1 MAELNQDLF
10 DKIFGKDVVK
20 SEEELKAKI
29 KEDAERQFIQQSDQ
43 KLMDEVVESLISNT
57 KFDLTR

>member
-1 MAELNQDLF
+1 M
-10 DKIFGKDVVK
+10 VK

-43 KLMDEVVESLISNT
+43 KLMDEVVESLN
-57 KFDLTR
+57 LQY